1 MTVTLRLFGA
11 FREYEPSGRVQ
22 LQVPEP
28 ATVADLRAALDAFG
42 RTHWPAFRPELLR
55 VSAFASASDVLRDAE
70 PLPADGE
77 LAILPPVS
85 GG

>member
-1 MTVTLRLFGA
+1 MNVTLRLFGA
-11 FREYEPSGRVQ
+11 FRQYDASGQVQ
-22 LQVPEP
+22 LELPT
-28 ATVADLRAALDAFG
+28 AARVADLRSALDAYG
-42 RTHWPAFRPELLR
+42 RAHWSGFKPELLR
-55 VSAFASASDVLRDAE
+55 VSAFASADEVLRDAE